1 MKMRSVARNAT
12 ILAAMGI
19 ILWGCAGT
27 PPSPVA
33 PTVSAR
39 PASSAEVLRD
49 HQRRQAIRARE
60 GGYERLY
67 RPRVCRSNVG
77 PCAR

>member
-1 MKMRSVARNAT
+1 MKTRTFRANTT
-12 ILAAMGI
+12 ILLAVGALLCGCSTPQPAA
-19 ILWGCAGT
+19 
-27 PPSPVA
+27 
-33 PTVSAR
+33 TVSAGQTR
-39 PASSAEVLRD
+39 SSQALED